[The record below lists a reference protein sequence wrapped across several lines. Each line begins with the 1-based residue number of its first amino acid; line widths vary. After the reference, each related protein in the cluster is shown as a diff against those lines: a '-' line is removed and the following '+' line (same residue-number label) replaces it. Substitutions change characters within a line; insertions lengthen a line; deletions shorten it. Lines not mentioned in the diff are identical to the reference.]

1 MGLRNEFSIR
11 GKVYYIVMKVTG
23 NTAIVSLFKD
33 LVPNE
38 MGITPIES

>member
-11 GKVYYIVMKVTG
+11 GKVYYIVMKVKG
-23 NTAIVSLFKD
+23 NTAIVTFKD
-33 LVPNE
+33 LVPDK